1 MEKNFYIDIIRLKI
15 MFNLTKINLKNY
27 KAKFMLKNSSILITG
42 GTGSFGHS
50 FVSYAQEIQS

>member
-27 KAKFMLKNSSILITG
+27 ISKIYVEKFPILITG
-42 GTGSFGHS
+42 GTDLLVIALFHLRSK
-50 FVSYAQEIQS
+50 IQS

>member
-27 KAKFMLKNSSILITG
+27 IKQNLC
-42 GTGSFGHS
+42 
-50 FVSYAQEIQS
+50 